1 MKLRNFAEQSGFAI
15 GALVVEKGAAFLL
28 IVLLARVLPTETYG
42 LYSFIVAYLTLFQ
55 VLADFGLE
63 PILVRQLSAPGA
75 DRPAILSAAL
85 GLRLGLALGS
95 ASLAVL
101 LAPWVSGEGA
111 SIVPI
116 VLLGCASLLFLAQPG
131 FRALLRAELRLEAV
145 FLVASFTATLTL
157 AGVFLV
163 SRQSDGLLEVWCA
176 YAVATWAG
184 IGFAALL
191 VSRSFRIRVR
201 ISPKVWRS
209 LLAESWPVGTNLL
222 VLMLGVRAGALVLM
236 QTAGPDAVGLYASA
250 ARLSEAS
257 NLLGEGAMLVI
268 FPLLARL
275 GASRSRDLQKLAGLT
290 AKTLV
295 VALCLT
301 ALVGGALSDLLIQ
314 GLFGERFAASAPV
327 LAILLWSGPFA
338 AVGTL
343 YANLLVVTG
352 HQRLL
357 LFANGGSAAIL
368 ILLQLLLV
376 PRFGIEGAAVGVV
389 VGFAAGHVLLLLPR
403 ATREVVW
410 PCYRA
415 IWRPMA
421 LALGC
426 LMFSV
431 SYDDGLSKALM
442 LLGLFPL
449 VLLGTGTLSYKDL
462 KALREVLRDRASE
475 VSG

>member
-1 MKLRNFAEQSGFAI
+1 MKLRKFAGQGGFGI

-42 LYSFIVAYLTLFQ
+42 IYSFTVAYLTLFQ

-63 PILVRQLSAPGA
+63 PILVRRLSAPDA
-75 DRPAILSAAL
+75 DRPQILSAAL

-101 LAPWVSGEGA
+101 LAPWVSGEGL
-111 SIVPI
+111 SIVPVI
-116 VLLGCASLLFLAQPG
+116 LLGCGSLLFLAQPG
-131 FRALLRAELRLEAV
+131 FRAVLRSELRLGSV
-145 FLVASFTATLTL
+145 FLVATFTASLTL

-163 SRQSDGLLEVWCA
+163 TRQEGGLLAVWTA

-184 IGFAALL
+184 LGLAALL
-191 VSRSFRIRVR
+191 VSRSFRLQVR
-201 ISPKVWRS
+201 IAPDVWRS
-209 LLAESWPVGTNLL
+209 LLAESWPVGANLL
-222 VLMLGVRAGALVLM
+222 VLMMGLRAGAIVLM

-257 NLLGEGAMLVI
+257 NLLGEGTMLVI

-275 GASRSRDLQKLAGLT
+275 GPSRAKDLEALAGLT
-290 AKTLV
+290 AKMLAI
-295 VALCLT
+295 ALCFT
-301 ALVGGALSDLLIQ
+301 ALVGGALADPLVR
-314 GLFGERFAASAPV
+314 GLFGERFAASGPV

-343 YANLLVVTG
+343 YANLLVITG

-357 LFANGGSAAIL
+357 LGVNAGSAAVL

-376 PRFGIEGAAVGVV
+376 PSYGIQGAAVGVV
-389 VGFAAGHVLLLLPR
+389 VGFAAGHVLLLMPA
-403 ATREVVW
+403 ATRKVIW
-410 PCYRA
+410 PCCREVL
-415 IWRPMA
+415 RPMA

-426 LMFSV
+426 LMFSA
-431 SYDDGLSKALM
+431 SYDDGPMKALIA
-442 LLGLFPL
+442 LGLFSL
-449 VLLGTGTLSYKDL
+449 ALLGTRTLSIRDL
-462 KALREVLRDRASE
+462 KALQVALRDGSSD
-475 VSG
+475 VSR